1 MLNTDDYPFLSS
13 SRCSQRFRRFC
24 DFENQKANFYD
35 VLPESNWRDNF
46 IAVVDFELNKK
57 AGPGGCE
64 NIRLFLLPERL
75 EIGLEIVSKKK
86 NRGRNFFLTP

>member
-75 EIGLEIVSKKK
+75 ELGLESVFRIKKK
-86 NRGRNFFLTP
+86 RSDIHLTT